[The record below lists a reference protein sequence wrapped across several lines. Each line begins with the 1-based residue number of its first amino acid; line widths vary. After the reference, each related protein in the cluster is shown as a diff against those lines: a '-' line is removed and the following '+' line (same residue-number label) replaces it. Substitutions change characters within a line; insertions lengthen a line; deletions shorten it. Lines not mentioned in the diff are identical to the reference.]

1 MYFESGDSF
10 FDCFL
15 VFYKHITATF
25 HSNDS
30 RRFAQE
36 TYRSW
41 KVLLIFFSVFYKTE
55 RNWKNELREARKI
68 LDNVSFGSFFN
79 SRRPSPNDKLFTRQ
93 AKFSEL
99 SS

>member
-1 MYFESGDSF
+1 MSWNSCGDSLISIKDKRPSHFVYFESGDSF

-41 KVLLIFFSVFYKTE
+41 KVLLIFFQFFIK
-55 RNWKNELREARKI
+55 RKEI
-68 LDNVSFGSFFN
+68 GRMN
-79 SRRPSPNDKLFTRQ
+79 
-93 AKFSEL
+93 
-99 SS
+99 